1 MALNPKFAG
10 LKLAAAGGTAAGTQ
24 TPHTLELY
32 LDYVCPFSAKVFNT
46 FHTQVRPIIA
56 QKYASKLQVIFRPHV
71 QPWHPSSTLVHEAA
85 VAVLRIAPDKFWDFS
100 EALFKKQTEYFD
112 EAVVDE
118 TRNQTYKRLA
128 ALAGSVGIDE
138 GKVYELLEVKAGN
151 PTNAGNQ
158 VSNDFKLIIK
168 ANRVIGVHVSP
179 TVFFNGVE
187 EKSISSSFTAA
198 QWEEWLQKNVV

>member
-1 MALNPKFAG
+1 M
-10 LKLAAAGGTAAGTQ
+10 
-24 TPHTLELY
+24 
-32 LDYVCPFSAKVFNT
+32 
-46 FHTQVRPIIA
+46 
-56 QKYASKLQVIFRPHV
+56 

-168 ANRVIGVHVSP
+168 VCTRLGSD
-179 TVFFNGVE
+179 
-187 EKSISSSFTAA
+187 
-198 QWEEWLQKNVV
+198 